1 VNHGVRSKVIELGA
15 VFLAIVCLSAIL
27 GAPLSG
33 QTGGTYQ
40 IEKSEVA
47 SGGASSGG
55 GYSLESTIGQ
65 TIAVG
70 PVQTPPYSAYVGFWV
85 PSFAPTAAHVSVG
98 GRVLTADGRGI
109 RNVRVMLTPMNGAVQ
124 YSLTGPFGYYRFD
137 GVAVGETYILTVF
150 SKSFV
155 FRNPTQVVIVN
166 EELIELDFVAMEQ

>member
-1 VNHGVRSKVIELGA
+1 MRDLAAAFFAFVCFSA
-15 VFLAIVCLSAIL
+15 VLAASLSA
-27 GAPLSG
+27 
-33 QTGGTYQ
+33 QTGGTYH
-40 IEKSEVA
+40 IEKSVVA
-47 SGGASSGG
+47 SGGNASSGG
-55 GYSLESTIGQ
+55 GYSLESTSGQ
-65 TIAVG
+65 TVAGG
-70 PVQTPPYSAYVGFWV
+70 PVQNPPYSAHAGFWV